1 MDTKLSDQVSR
12 KRYEREQRARIEA
25 ESLLEAKSREL
36 FLANQEL
43 SSYSASLEEAV
54 NSRTA

>member
-36 FLANQEL
+36 FLVNQEL
-43 SSYSASLEEAV
+43 S
-54 NSRTA
+54 